1 MPFDAAS
8 PPFLAIAR
16 RSARSTSDLVIAI
29 LAPPGFYCC
38 RHPILQ
44 TMTAEEIL
52 FDAEVSMEKS
62 VDYMVHEFS
71 SVRTGKASPALVENV
86 DVEAYG
92 SAMKLKQLALIT
104 TPEPRLLVVQPFD
117 AATVKDIEKALKES
131 KIGITPQVDGKIIRL
146 PIPELSEE
154 RRKDLVKSLRQMA
167 EEARVRVRANRRTA
181 VDEARKMQKAGELTE
196 DGLRDLESDVQ
207 KLTDKSVKEIDEH
220 LERKEAEVMK
230 I

>member
-1 MPFDAAS
+1 VAAK
-8 PPFLAIAR
+8 PR
-16 RSARSTSDLVIAI
+16 RIDSAQSTSRFGDCDSRGGGFLLLAAI
-29 LAPPGFYCC
+29 R
-38 RHPILQ
+38 RHKI
-44 TMTAEEIL
+44 MTAEEIL

-131 KIGITPQVDGKIIRL
+131 KIGIMPLVDGKIIRL

-181 VDEARKMQKAGELTE
+181 VDDGRKMQKGGELTE
-196 DGLRDLESDVQ
+196 DGLRDLEADVQ